1 MVVRPH
7 GKVASRPR
15 RLVAWLVIALLAAG
29 CAGEA
34 ATSPD
39 PAIVAS
45 GFPVGTYTKR
55 FVEPTYGPTVTAWT
69 FAADGRWAEIPVEGA
84 PVGAKPIRGTF
95 RVDGDILTFVTNYP
109 PGFGTSRHAW
119 RLEGEDLWTTF
130 LSSDNEGD
138 AGWFAMID
146 PIPWTRQP

>member
-1 MVVRPH
+1 MSVRPRAK
-7 GKVASRPR
+7 GTGSPWRV
-15 RLVAWLVIALLAAG
+15 VAWVVAALLVAG

-34 ATSPD
+34 PGSPD

-69 FAADGRWAEIPVEGA
+69 FAPDGRWAEIPLGGA

-95 RVDGDILTFVTNYP
+95 RVDGDILTFITNYP

-130 LSSDNEGD
+130 LSSDNQGD
-138 AGWFAMID
+138 AEWFAMID